1 MTFTFHPGSEHTMLK
16 LTAPRSTQSK
26 HAFRDLEE
34 AARLISRDMRVTGS
48 EMAKWGR
55 ARSAQKTL
63 QDHRPDRLCRKPG
76 LRHMPA
82 VRVQESE
89 AEGL

>member
-16 LTAPRSTQSK
+16 PTAPRSTQSK

-48 EMAKWGR
+48 EMAKWGELGVHR
-55 ARSAQKTL
+55 KHYRTTYQTGSA
-63 QDHRPDRLCRKPG
+63 
-76 LRHMPA
+76 
-82 VRVQESE
+82 ESQV
-89 AEGL
+89 